1 MVYARIFAKNDF
13 FLFPFGRPELYFCI
27 MNKSSMLYIFAAV
40 AICASCSAHEEPSD
54 GVRIS
59 WDLGTYSQITEMPLA
74 DGSVEP
80 NLYYPRIKRLP
91 DGALLLTFMNDHLGW
106 EIFAT
111 RSEDNGK
118 TWAPAQKLLTR
129 HPAES
134 TAGADEIVYV
144 NPDFIALSDGRL
156 MLAYQWRYLKG
167 YGDLPHTNENC
178 GIGIIF
184 SDDWGKTWGEPRNI
198 YRGRCWEPAMLELPS
213 GEIHLYLTDSQNVVD
228 KMSCPK
234 TSLIRSFDGGRTWQ
248 GKEECT
254 WKDVEGISYTVD
266 DRFGYDGMA
275 TAILLED
282 GTIAMTVEVWS
293 GKYVVDQTPVV
304 VLNRNNWKVDQT
316 KLLNDGGPAYPDK
329 RQINKDFIAYGP
341 YIARTPE
348 GEVLVNANGLYKGT
362 QGTWILVG
370 DKNASNFAHATS
382 PFPGYWG
389 SVDYIGD
396 GRIIVTSTEKYKLD
410 GATRGRINII
420 QGRLNRDIEISRDYN
435 GYKSIAEFD
444 SSAPDMWFLGGKYD
458 SSVYYSFGLTGQ
470 EFVFNTWLLDKKLT
484 AFTPEN
490 SDASVL
496 LFNRSNSTYKLV
508 VNAAGKWVLSRL
520 ENNSWH
526 NLSNGEASRFDL
538 AGTINDDSDSD
549 TGFAAEVRVPWDL
562 IGGRPAW
569 GEIIKAHPAHWDKA
583 RSAEKGA
590 RLWEELGGENSDYP
604 SEWLSLCIK

>member
-1 MVYARIFAKNDF
+1 MRACIFAKNDA
-13 FLFPFGRPELYFCI
+13 FLFLIRTVDSYFCNMKKITLFLFSATAAI
-27 MNKSSMLYIFAAV
+27 M
-40 AICASCSAHEEPSD
+40 ASCVTSKVPDE

-59 WDLGTYSQITEMPLA
+59 WDKSTYCQITEMPLS
-74 DGSVEP
+74 DGTVES
-80 NLYYPRIKRLP
+80 NLYYPRVKRLP

-111 RSEDNGK
+111 RSEDDGK
-118 TWAPAQKLLTR
+118 TWAPAQKLLSR
-129 HPAES
+129 HPAQS
-134 TAGADEIVYV
+134 TVGDDEIVYV
-144 NPDFIALSDGRL
+144 NPDFICLSDGRL

-184 SDDWGKTWGEPRNI
+184 SDDWGQTWGEPRNI

-213 GEIHLYLTDSQNVVD
+213 GEIHLYLTDSQNVVN

-254 WKDVEGISYTVD
+254 WKDVEGISYTID

-275 TAILLED
+275 TAVLLDD
-282 GTIAMTVEVWS
+282 GSIAMTVEVWS

-304 VLNRNNWKVDQT
+304 VLSRDNWKVDQK
-316 KLLNDGGPAYPDK
+316 KLLEEGGPAYPDK
-329 RQINKDFIAYGP
+329 RQVNKDFIAYGP
-341 YIARTPE
+341 YIARTPD
-348 GEVLVNANGLYKGT
+348 GEVLVNANGLYKGM

-370 DKNASNFAHATS
+370 DKKAGNFGHATS
-382 PFPGYWG
+382 PFPGYWD

-396 GRIIVTSTEKYKLD
+396 GKIIVTSTEKYTLD

-420 QGRLNRDIEISRDYN
+420 QGRLNRGLEVPG
-435 GYKSIAEFD
+435 GYGNYKPVGEFD
-444 SSAPDMWFLGGKYD
+444 PSASGLWFLGGKYD
-458 SSVYYSFGLTGQ
+458 SSVYYDFGAT
-470 EFVFNTWLLDKKLT
+470 ESNFVFNTWVLDKKLT

-496 LFNRSNSTYKLV
+496 LFKRAKWTYKLV
-508 VNAAGKWVLSRL
+508 VNAAGKWVLSML

-526 NLSNGEASRFDL
+526 IISEGKVAEYDL
-538 AGTINDDSDSD
+538 AGTVNDDSDTD
-549 TGFAAEVRVPWDL
+549 TGFAAQVRIPWGI
-562 IGGRPAW
+562 IGGSPVG
-569 GEIIKAHPAHWDKA
+569 GEALKAHPAHWDKA
-583 RSAEKGA
+583 RSAEKGT
-590 RLWEELGGENSDYP
+590 RLWEELDGENSDYP
-604 SEWLSLCIK
+604 SEWLTLRLK

>member
-1 MVYARIFAKNDF
+1 MKKTTL
-13 FLFPFGRPELYFCI
+13 FLFC
-27 MNKSSMLYIFAAV
+27 AAA
-40 AICASCSAHEEPSD
+40 AIAVSCSTSKVTDD

-59 WDLGTYSQITEMPLA
+59 WDKSTYSQITEIQLT
-74 DGSVEP
+74 DGTVEP

-111 RSEDNGK
+111 RSEDDGK
-118 TWAPAQKLLTR
+118 TWAPAQKLLAR
-129 HPAES
+129 HPAQS
-134 TAGADEIVYV
+134 TVGDDEIVYV
-144 NPDFIALSDGRL
+144 NPDFICLSDGRL

-178 GIGIIF
+178 GIGIMF

-213 GEIHLYLTDSQNVVD
+213 GEIHLYLTDSQNVVN

-254 WKDVEGISYTVD
+254 WKDVEGISYTID

-275 TAILLED
+275 TAVLLDD

-304 VLNRNNWKVDQT
+304 VLSRDNWKVDQK
-316 KLLNDGGPAYPDK
+316 KLLEEGGPAYPDK
-329 RQINKDFIAYGP
+329 RQVNKDFIAYGP

-348 GEVLVNANGLYKGT
+348 GEVLVNANGLYKGV

-370 DKNASNFAHATS
+370 DKKAGNFGHATS

-396 GRIIVTSTEKYKLD
+396 GKIIVTSTEKYTLD

-420 QGRLNRDIEISRDYN
+420 QGRLVRSLELPGGDGN
-435 GYKSIAEFD
+435 YKPIGKFD
-444 SSAPDMWFLGGKYD
+444 PSAPGLWFLGGKYD
-458 SSVYYSFGLTGQ
+458 SSVYYDFGATGKH
-470 EFVFNTWLLDKKLT
+470 FVFNTWVLDGKLT

-496 LFNRSNSTYKLV
+496 LFKRAGWTYKLV

-520 ENNSWH
+520 ENNSWL
-526 NLSNGEASRFDL
+526 NISEGDASEFDL
-538 AGTINDDSDSD
+538 AGTVNDDSDTD
-549 TGFAAEVRVPWDL
+549 TGFAAQVRIPWSI
-562 IGGRPAW
+562 IGGKHVG
-569 GEIIKAHPAHWDKA
+569 GEVLKAHPAHWDKA
-583 RSAEKGA
+583 RSAEKGT
-590 RLWEELGGENSDYP
+590 RLWEELDGENSDYP
-604 SEWLSLCIK
+604 SEWLSLRIR

>member
-1 MVYARIFAKNDF
+1 MNRIA
-13 FLFPFGRPELYFCI
+13 LFILAASAVVL
-27 MNKSSMLYIFAAV
+27 SS
-40 AICASCSAHEEPSD
+40 SCPRKDSSD

-59 WDLGTYSQITEMPLA
+59 WDRSTYRQITEMPLA
-74 DGSVEP
+74 DGTVEH

-111 RSEDNGK
+111 RSEDGGK
-118 TWAPAQKLLTR
+118 TWAPAQKLLSR

-134 TAGADEIVYV
+134 TVGADEIVYV

-213 GEIHLYLTDSQNVVD
+213 GEIHLYLTDSQNVVN

-248 GKEECT
+248 GKQECT

-275 TAILLED
+275 TAVLLDD
-282 GTIAMTVEVWS
+282 GSIAMTVEVWS

-304 VLNRNNWKVDQT
+304 VLNRNNWKVDQK
-316 KLLNDGGPAYPDK
+316 KLLEEGGPAYPDK
-329 RQINKDFIAYGP
+329 RQVNKDFIAYGP

-348 GEVLVNANGLYKGT
+348 GEVLVNASGLYKGK
-362 QGTWILVG
+362 QGVWVLAG
-370 DKNASNFAHATS
+370 DRHASNFSHATS

-389 SVDYIGD
+389 SVDYVGD

-410 GATRGRINII
+410 GDTRGRINII
-420 QGRLNRDIEISRDYN
+420 EGRLNRDIDVPAGAD
-435 GYKSIAEFD
+435 GYRPLGSFD
-444 SSAPDMWFLGGKYD
+444 PSAPGTWFLGGKHE
-458 SSVYYSFGLTGQ
+458 SQVYYGFGRTG
-470 EFVFNTWLLDKKLT
+470 EHFIFNTWLLDKNLT

-490 SDASVL
+490 SDASVIL
-496 LFNRSNSTYKLV
+496 LNRGKNTYKLV

-526 NLSNGEASRFDL
+526 NLSCGEASAFDL
-538 AGTINDDSDSD
+538 SGTVNDDSDAD
-549 TGFAAEVRVPWDL
+549 NGFAAQVRIPWGL
-562 IGGRPAW
+562 IGGRVAR
-569 GEIIKAHPAHWDKA
+569 GEVLRAHPAHWDKA
-583 RSAEKGA
+583 RSAEKAA
-590 RLWEELGGENSDYP
+590 RQWEELDGENGDYP
-604 SEWLSLCIK
+604 SEWLTIRFK